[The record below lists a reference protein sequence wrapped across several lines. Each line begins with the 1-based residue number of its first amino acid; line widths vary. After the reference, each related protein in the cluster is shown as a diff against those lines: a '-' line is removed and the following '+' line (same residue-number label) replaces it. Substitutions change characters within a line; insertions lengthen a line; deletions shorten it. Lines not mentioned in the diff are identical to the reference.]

1 MRNFIY
7 EVKTQLYDLSVDVLT
22 LNDHDN
28 SLLNR
33 REISVIFSNAAGKIK
48 RIEAAQLVA
57 NKKNVDPK
65 NVIPISMKGQKGKTD
80 LHGIFYIY
88 NSPEQAKSQL
98 PRYRILRT
106 LPKDERKKII
116 DEAKAARLKAK
127 QALAKGSKT
136 ASGKGKK

>member
-1 MRNFIY
+1 
-7 EVKTQLYDLSVDVLT
+7 LSIEVLT
-22 LNDHDN
+22 LNDRNN

-33 REISVIFSNAAGKIK
+33 REITVVFSNAAGKIK
-48 RIEAAQLVA
+48 RNEAAQMVA
-57 NKKNVDPK
+57 NKNNVDPK
-65 NVIPISMKGQKGKTD
+65 TVIPISMNGEKGKSD

-88 NSPEQAKSQL
+88 SSLEQAKSLL

-116 DEAKAARLKAK
+116 DDEKAARLKAK
-127 QALAKGSKT
+127 QALAKGSKA

>member
-1 MRNFIY
+1 MSI
-7 EVKTQLYDLSVDVLT
+7 EVLT
-22 LNDHDN
+22 LNDRNN

-33 REISVIFSNAAGKIK
+33 REISVVFSNAAGKIK
-48 RIEAAQLVA
+48 RNEAAQMVA
-57 NKKNVDPK
+57 NKNNVDPK
-65 NVIPISMKGQKGKTD
+65 TVIPISMNGEKGKTD

-88 NSPEQAKSQL
+88 SSLEQAKSLL

-116 DEAKAARLKAK
+116 DDEKAPRLKAK
-127 QALAKGSKT
+127 QALAKGSKA

>member
-1 MRNFIY
+1 
-7 EVKTQLYDLSVDVLT
+7 LSIEVLT
-22 LNDHDN
+22 LNDRNN

-33 REISVIFSNAAGKIK
+33 REISVVFSNAAGKIK
-48 RIEAAQLVA
+48 RNEAAQMVA
-57 NKKNVDPK
+57 NKNNVDPK
-65 NVIPISMKGQKGKTD
+65 TVISISMNGEKGKTD

-88 NSPEQAKSQL
+88 SSLEQAKSLL

-116 DEAKAARLKAK
+116 DDEKAARLKAK
-127 QALAKGSKT
+127 QALAKGSKA

>member
-1 MRNFIY
+1 
-7 EVKTQLYDLSVDVLT
+7 LSIEVLT
-22 LNDHDN
+22 LNDRNN

-33 REISVIFSNAAGKIK
+33 REISVVFSNAAGKIK
-48 RIEAAQLVA
+48 RNEAAQMVA
-57 NKKNVDPK
+57 NKNNVDPK
-65 NVIPISMKGQKGKTD
+65 TVIPISMNGEKGKTD

-88 NSPEQAKSQL
+88 SSLEQAKSLL

-116 DEAKAARLKAK
+116 DDEKAARLKAK
-127 QALAKGSKT
+127 QALAKGSKA

>member
-1 MRNFIY
+1 MSI
-7 EVKTQLYDLSVDVLT
+7 EVLT
-22 LNDHDN
+22 LNDRNN

-33 REISVIFSNAAGKIK
+33 REISVVFSNAAGKIK
-48 RIEAAQLVA
+48 RNEAAQMVA
-57 NKKNVDPK
+57 NKNNVDPK
-65 NVIPISMKGQKGKTD
+65 TVISISMNGEKGKTD

-88 NSPEQAKSQL
+88 SSLEQAKSLL

-116 DEAKAARLKAK
+116 DDEKAARLKAK
-127 QALAKGSKT
+127 QALAKGSKA